1 MKKRL
6 FLFITADGVT
16 CSSPEP
22 DNPDVDNFQ
31 VLGYGEGQNE
41 DKAFEDFKSK
51 NRWLEDTEFDEIIS
65 IEIKHKI
72 HEGQYFSLKETI
84 RK

>member
-1 MKKRL
+1 MSHRL

-16 CSSPEP
+16 YSSPEL
-22 DNPDVDNFQ
+22 DKPDVDNFQ

-41 DKAFEDFKSK
+41 VEAYEDFKNK
-51 NRWLEDTEFDEIIS
+51 NPWLEDTEFDEIIS

-72 HEGQYFSLKETI
+72 HEGKYFSLKETI